1 MTTYCME
8 TWCPGRIIFFPNNNV
23 SFVNSIH
30 VYLLWLLCHGHL
42 LNDMKA
48 RFVLTVWYIDQTV
61 DDLIRWAVT
70 CLKSSTGLCILC
82 RQQISKKKKETKKPH
97 NDHYRCQSPSTV
109 EEDHSPADP
118 VQSLKCVC
126 FESLRFGPIPRSCK
140 ETKQQNSWICH
151 IFLRYCENEAKDC
164 GSRSPLILFLKFL
177 LIKKKIWGIEPVN
190 TVLLDFYSCIVESI
204 LTSSMTGT
212 ALESTGELPQSSKIP
227 PTPSTVCSHFYPQ
240 ARGTEVLNPRPPD

>member
-82 RQQISKKKKETKKPH
+82 RQQISKKKETKKPH
-97 NDHYRCQSPSTV
+97 NDHYRCQSQSTV

-118 VQSLKCVC
+118 VQSLRCVC

-164 GSRSPLILFLKFL
+164 GPRSPLILFLKFL
-177 LIKKKIWGIEPVN
+177 LIKKKSEELN
-190 TVLLDFYSCIVESI
+190 LLIQFY
-204 LTSSMTGT
+204 LTST
-212 ALESTGELPQSSKIP
+212 AALLRASWPAVWLVWLWSPQES
-227 PTPSTVCSHFYPQ
+227 C
-240 ARGTEVLNPRPPD
+240 LNPQRSHPPPAWSVHTSTLRPEVQKC